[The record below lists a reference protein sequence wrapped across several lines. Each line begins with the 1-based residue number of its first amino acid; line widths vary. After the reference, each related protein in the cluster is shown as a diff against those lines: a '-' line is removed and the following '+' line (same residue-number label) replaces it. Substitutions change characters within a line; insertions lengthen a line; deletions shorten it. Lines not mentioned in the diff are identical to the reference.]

1 MAMSDSQYET
11 PTIETYGSVS
21 DLTRKGHVEYGS

>member
-1 MAMSDSQYET
+1 MSDSQYES

-21 DLTRKGHVEYGS
+21 DLTRKGHIVYGE